1 MPPFSSAFKELQIA
15 PLPTLDNGMVATSIS
30 AVEASQPEQQRD
42 YYLDMQE
49 HVENRGFANEMDT
62 FAKQYQNDGGINVP
76 KGFVP
81 T

>member
-1 MPPFSSAFKELQIA
+1 
-15 PLPTLDNGMVATSIS
+15 
-30 AVEASQPEQQRD
+30 
-42 YYLDMQE
+42 MQE